1 MVILAQ
7 EFGSLLQSR
16 LAGKLDLTFAARR
29 WWDGRFFDHHNVGNS
44 WDIYRLYLY
53 ESGWWIYGCTTDHV
67 LELHFDGFSCANDR
81 KCAVVWYIWW
91 FDRRFQRASWALI
104 CWYLLFLYMND
115 PKWLGGMGATLH
127 THWTIL
133 QPSNVGMLWY
143 GMLRELHII
152 PDHYIMICLDML
164 DFWGP
169 LCMKHNQR
177 PPAFFLV
184 SCPLFLTRC
193 QFFLDLGAH
202 ILVHNNIWEFTEIG
216 MPQTRGCPTLKKKT
230 CKCWMILKISIRVKQ
245 PFGSVYIYIIC
256 VCGWCQ
262 SYRPHASSEVRFL
275 VCTGENC
282 RWQDPKAGNIRGSC
296 DRIVKNKNENESWYR
311 TMGFTT
317 QKSEFAALRSSGKKN
332 SPSRTCCETWFRWL
346 AP

>member
-202 ILVHNNIWEFTEIG
+202 ILVHNIWEFTEIG
-216 MPQTRGCPTLKKKT
+216 MPQTRGCPTLKKKNMQMLDDFEDLHSCET
-230 CKCWMILKISIRVKQ
+230 AIRICI
-245 PFGSVYIYIIC
+245 YIYYMC
-256 VCGWCQ
+256 VWLMSELPASCQLWGPVPCLHRGELPVTGSKGWKYPGIMRQ
-262 SYRPHASSEVRFL
+262 NSKKQKWEREL
-275 VCTGENC
+275 VSDHGFYHSKKRIRCPKIL
-282 RWQDPKAGNIRGSC
+282 WQK
-296 DRIVKNKNENESWYR
+296 E
-311 TMGFTT
+311 
-317 QKSEFAALRSSGKKN
+317 
-332 SPSRTCCETWFRWL
+332 
-346 AP
+346 

>member
-91 FDRRFQRASWALI
+91 FDRKFQRASWALI

-169 LCMKHNQR
+169 LCMKHNKR

-216 MPQTRGCPTLKKKT
+216 MPQTRGCPTFKKKKHANVGWLWRSPFVWNSHSDLYIHIYYMCVWLMSELPASCQLWGPVPCLHRGELLVT
-230 CKCWMILKISIRVKQ
+230 GSKGCKYPGIMRQNSKKQKRERELVSDHGFYHSKKRIRCPKILR
-245 PFGSVYIYIIC
+245 
-256 VCGWCQ
+256 
-262 SYRPHASSEVRFL
+262 
-275 VCTGENC
+275 
-282 RWQDPKAGNIRGSC
+282 
-296 DRIVKNKNENESWYR
+296 
-311 TMGFTT
+311 
-317 QKSEFAALRSSGKKN
+317 QKE
-332 SPSRTCCETWFRWL
+332 
-346 AP
+346 